1 MTSPIK
7 CQTFEEA
14 WKLTENI
21 HTPETKEALRDG
33 KLCYEDIRYKNLVQI
48 PEDLQQKYKQERATA
63 HSDHYLRQVKDN
75 FKSYGAKKSLND
87 LSADKIAEVYQA
99 AKEYGETLANREHT
113 AFFRHGKTIKEMKN
127 VPRPVSSCQV
137 HVHPTDFKNSDGTST
152 GLTTKTH
159 PALQAKRENHE
170 QMRIKKMQAIARV
183 QERRHAQLETRSIG
197 KMDRCI
203 RDHYARAQ
211 LLAYVS
217 KKIGTSIDDL
227 DDGAIETYREAF
239 DKAKADAA
247 EAKRVEAEAELLKM
261 WDDGPAPAQSQQTKK
276 KKGKTTKGKGGAK
289 QAQAK
294 GAAFAQPK
302 KKPQAKKPKP
312 LSPKQQTIQRLNG
325 PQGKL
330 LFSSHPRVQRWQTT
344 DHEVMRT
351 FGESYRQHD
360 EKNLI
365 YLRNAHNLAGIE
377 RIVSD
382 LELKERY
389 SYPSSHVNKAG
400 VEQTGRKFFAS
411 MKNGKKIYSGVVH
424 LGINEESGEIFHA
437 MFTQLQNPNFSPSEL
452 KRLQVEE
459 IEEEKAEGGW
469 ELAGTYQFDID
480 ADDVLHM
487 KTGMKGNAQVHFS
500 FYPLTI

>member
-1 MTSPIK
+1 MNPSTPTEFK
-7 CQTFEEA
+7 
-14 WKLTENI
+14 KLF
-21 HTPETKEALRDG
+21 ALINPYF
-33 KLCYEDIRYKNLVQI
+33 KPDI
-48 PEDLQQKYKQERATA
+48 QQGIA
-63 HSDHYLRQVKDN
+63 N
-75 FKSYGAKKSLND
+75 KSLNYLE
-87 LSADKIAEVYQA
+87 LSIKDMDPISDPNKLKTIENLFKQILTNELVVSSRSQIEVDFQKIHAQYTMKHLHPDRLEVLNEDIKERAEKTA
-99 AKEYGETLANREHT
+99 AKKTE
-113 AFFRHGKTIKEMKN
+113 AFFKKN
-127 VPRPVSSCQV
+127 YTLSQMRLIPGIPSELVIDPS
-137 HVHPTDFKNSDGTST
+137 DFIGINSGQPITRQQENN
-152 GLTTKTH
+152 LI
-159 PALQAKRENHE
+159 ALSLRLQRSQAKRMHNKEVNLRYKIE
-170 QMRIKKMQAIARV
+170 QMV
-183 QERRHAQLETRSIG
+183 SIQ
-197 KMDRCI
+197 KE
-203 RDHYARAQ
+203 RAQ

-217 KKIGTSIDDL
+217 KKTGTSIDDL

-247 EAKRVEAEAELLKM
+247 EAKRVEAEAELLEM
-261 WDDGPAPAQSQQTKK
+261 WEDSSAPAQSQQIKK
-276 KKGKTTKGKGGAK
+276 KKEKTTKGKGRAK

-302 KKPQAKKPKP
+302 KKSQAKKPKP

-360 EKNLI
+360 EEDLI
-365 YLRNAHNLAGIE
+365 YLRNVHNLAGVE

-411 MKNGKKIYSGVVH
+411 MKSGKKTYSGVVH

-469 ELAGTYQFDID
+469 ELVSTYQFDID

-487 KTGMKGNAQVHFS
+487 KTGVEKNNQVHFS
-500 FYPLTI
+500 FYPLNFQS